1 MLKPIIFWGASGQ
14 AKVLHEFIG
23 SAGYELVA
31 LFENDPEAS
40 SPFPGV
46 PLYFGTEGFARW
58 EKERGDVAT
67 ADPARCLV
75 AIGGSRGRTRL
86 EIQRFL
92 EAHGIEPAVAIHPTA
107 FVAVNAVVSKGSQIL
122 ANASVC
128 AEAVLGEGCIINTA
142 SSVDHESVLG
152 DGVHVAPGATLAGCV
167 SVGAH
172 SLIGPGA
179 VILPRIR
186 VGRDC
191 IVGAGAVVTKDVPD
205 GKVVYG
211 NPATVRRDNI

>member
-1 MLKPIIFWGASGQ
+1 MLKPIVFWGATGQ

-31 LFENDPEAS
+31 LFENNPEMS

-46 PLYFGTEGFARW
+46 PLYYGTEGFARW
-58 EKERGDVAT
+58 EKERGADVGAH
-67 ADPARCLV
+67 CLV

-92 EAHGIEPAVAIHPTA
+92 EAHRLEPAVAIHPTA
-107 FVAVNAVVSKGSQIL
+107 FVAGNAVVSKGSQIL

-142 SSVDHESVLG
+142 SSVDHESILE

-167 SVGAH
+167 FVGAH
-172 SLIGPGA
+172 SLIGTGA

-211 NPATVRRDNI
+211 NPATIRRDNI

>member
-1 MLKPIIFWGASGQ
+1 MLKPIVFWGASGH

-23 SAGYELVA
+23 GAGYELA
-31 LFENDPEAS
+31 AIFDNNPEAS
-40 SPFPGV
+40 SPIPGT
-46 PLYFGTEGFARW
+46 PLYYGAEGFARW
-58 EKERGDVAT
+58 KTEQGVVNAS
-67 ADPARCLV
+67 CLV
-75 AIGGSRGRTRL
+75 AIGGSRGRARL

-92 EAHGIEPAVAIHPTA
+92 EAHRLEPIIAIHPTA
-107 FVAVNAVVSKGSQIL
+107 FVAANAVVSKGSQIL

-128 AEAVLGEGCIINTA
+128 ADAVLGEGCIVNTA
-142 SSVDHESVLG
+142 SSVDHETVLG
-152 DGVHVAPGATLAGCV
+152 DGVHIAPGATLAGCV

-179 VILPRIR
+179 VVLPRISIG
-186 VGRDC
+186 VDC

-211 NPATVRRDNI
+211 NPATIRRDNILS